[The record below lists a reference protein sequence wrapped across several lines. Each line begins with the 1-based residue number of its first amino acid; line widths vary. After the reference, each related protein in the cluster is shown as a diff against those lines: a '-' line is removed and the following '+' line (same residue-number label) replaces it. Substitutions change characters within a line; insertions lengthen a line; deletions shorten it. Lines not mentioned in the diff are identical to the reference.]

1 MRELE
6 EKLEKQRKALLKKHA
21 DELKKQISEK
31 GEERQ
36 QTKLNL
42 FKQKEVMYIVCNI
55 DSNYMEKF
63 KKSND
68 LFKKGI
74 VEY

>member
-36 QTKLNL
+36 QTK
-42 FKQKEVMYIVCNI
+42 K
-55 DSNYMEKF
+55 
-63 KKSND
+63 
-68 LFKKGI
+68 I
-74 VEY
+74 VEIENQQLQ